1 MNDKEIEA
9 IRLLNYCVNNNMPL
23 PEEALSWVKITL
35 EYIDKLE
42 QKIEKLTKEYKA
54 RIADNLKYKDYMIN
68 SIHKNRIR
76 NKIKDYENFKEL
88 GRSSWDNTTDYD
100 SILKVLQELL
110 EEE

>member
-1 MNDKEIEA
+1 MSEEEKIKQA
-9 IRLLNYCVNNNMPL
+9 IRCLNNCANNNIPL

-68 SIHKNRIR
+68 SIRTRGNI
-76 NKIKDYENFKEL
+76 
-88 GRSSWDNTTDYD
+88 
-100 SILKVLQELL
+100 
-110 EEE
+110 